1 MKKRSS
7 SLVIALLFFSLAA
20 VMTGCGGGGDGGE
33 EETARAYTVGGTVT
47 GLSGTLVLQN
57 NGGDDLTITSDG
69 PFVFST
75 PLADGSAYSV
85 TILTS
90 PVLQNCTVTNGS
102 GTISGA
108 DVTDVSVNCVDKTWT
123 HPSSLSDNISP
134 DGQNAYTPQVAMDDN
149 GNAVIVWRQF
159 DGSNNRQIFKSEYRS
174 GTWTHP
180 SSLSDNISPDGQDA
194 SIPQVAMDDNGN
206 AIIVWSQ
213 SDGSNYQIFK
223 SEYRSGTW
231 THPSSLTDN
240 ISPDGQDASTPQ
252 VAMDDNG
259 NAVIVWYQS
268 DGSNY
273 QIFKSEYRSGS
284 WTHPASLSDNI
295 SPDGQNA
302 SLPQVAMDDNGNA
315 IIVWSQYDGS
325 NYQIFKSEYRSGTW
339 THPASL
345 SDNISPDGQNASLPQ
360 VAMDDNGNAII
371 VWYQSDG
378 SNSQIFKS
386 EYRSGAWTHPA
397 SLSDNI
403 SPDGQDAYAQ
413 QVAMDDNGNAIIVW
427 RQSDGS
433 NSQIFKSEYRSGTWT
448 HPASLSDN
456 ISPDGQYASLP
467 RVAMDD
473 NGNAVVVWYQSDG
486 SNSQIF
492 KSEYRAGSWAHPAS
506 LTDNISPDGQNAS
519 VPQVAMD
526 DNGNAVIVWS
536 QSDGSNLQIFKSEY
550 R

>member
-134 DGQNAYTPQVAMDDN
+134 DGQNADYPQVAMDDN

-159 DGSNNRQIFKSEYRS
+159 DGSNFQIFKSEYRS

-180 SSLSDNISPDGQDA
+180 ASLSDNISPDGQDA
-194 SIPQVAMDDNGN
+194 YDPQVAMDDNGN

-231 THPSSLTDN
+231 THPASLTDN
-240 ISPDGQDASTPQ
+240 ISPDGQDASSPQ

-259 NAVIVWYQS
+259 NAVIVWSQYDGSINYQIFKSEYRSGAWTHPASLSDNISPDGQSAFNPQVAMDDNENVVIVWRQS
-268 DGSNY
+268 DGNDIS

-295 SPDGQNA
+295 SPDGQDA
-302 SLPQVAMDDNGNA
+302 RYPQVAMDDNGNA
-315 IIVWSQYDGS
+315 VIVWRQYG
-325 NYQIFKSEYRSGTW
+325 QIFKSEYRSGSW

-345 SDNISPDGQNASLPQ
+345 SDNISPDGQSAFNPQ
-360 VAMDDNGNAII
+360 VAMDDNGNAVI
-371 VWYQSDG
+371 VWRQFDG
-378 SNSQIFKS
+378 SNYQIFKS
-386 EYRSGAWTHPA
+386 EYRSGSWAHPA

-403 SPDGQDAYAQ
+403 SPDGYDAYDP
-413 QVAMDDNGNAIIVW
+413 QVAMDDNGNAVI
-427 RQSDGS
+427 
-433 NSQIFKSEYRSGTWT
+433 
-448 HPASLSDN
+448 
-456 ISPDGQYASLP
+456 
-467 RVAMDD
+467 
-473 NGNAVVVWYQSDG
+473 VWYQSDG
-486 SNSQIF
+486 SYSQIF

-506 LTDNISPDGQNAS
+506 LTDNISPDGQHAYE
-519 VPQVAMD
+519 PQVAMD
-526 DNGNAVIVWS
+526 DNGNAVIVWT
-536 QSDGSNLQIFKSEY
+536 QYDGSNWQIFKSEY

>member
-108 DVTDVSVNCVDKTWT
+108 DVTGVSVSCVDKTWT
-123 HPSSLSDNISP
+123 HPASLSDNISP
-134 DGQNAYTPQVAMDDN
+134 DGQHAYAPQVAMDDN
-149 GNAVIVWRQF
+149 GNAVIVWR
-159 DGSNNRQIFKSEYRS
+159 
-174 GTWTHP
+174 
-180 SSLSDNISPDGQDA
+180 
-194 SIPQVAMDDNGN
+194 
-206 AIIVWSQ
+206 Q

-231 THPSSLTDN
+231 THPASLCDNISPDGQNARYPQVAMDANGNAVIVWSQYDGSNYQIFKSEYRSGTWTHPASLTDN
-240 ISPDGQDASTPQ
+240 ISPDGQNADYPQ

-259 NAVIVWYQS
+259 NAVIVWRQ
-268 DGSNY
+268 
-273 QIFKSEYRSGS
+273 F
-284 WTHPASLSDNI
+284 
-295 SPDGQNA
+295 
-302 SLPQVAMDDNGNA
+302 
-315 IIVWSQYDGS
+315 DGS

-345 SDNISPDGQNASLPQ
+345 SDNISPDGQHASNPQ
-360 VAMDDNGNAII
+360 VAMDDNGNAVI
-371 VWYQSDG
+371 VWTQFDG
-378 SNSQIFKS
+378 NN
-386 EYRSGAWTHPA
+386 Y
-397 SLSDNI
+397 
-403 SPDGQDAYAQ
+403 
-413 QVAMDDNGNAIIVW
+413 
-427 RQSDGS
+427 
-433 NSQIFKSEYRSGTWT
+433 QIFKSEYRSGTWT

-456 ISPDGQYASLP
+456 ISPDGQHASSP
-467 RVAMDD
+467 QVAMDD
-473 NGNAVVVWYQSDG
+473 NGNAIIVWSQYDG
-486 SNSQIF
+486 NGIDQIF
-492 KSEYRAGSWAHPAS
+492 KSEYRSGTWTHPAS
-506 LTDNISPDGQNAS
+506 LSDNISPDGQHAYY
-519 VPQVAMD
+519 PQVAMD
-526 DNGNAVIVWS
+526 DNGNAVIVWR
-536 QSDGSNLQIFKSEY
+536 QSDGSNTQIFKSEY
-550 R
+550 RSGTWTHPISLSDNISPDGQDASNPQVATDDNGNAVIVWTQYDGSNWQVFKSEYRSGTWTHPASLADNISPDGSASDPQVAMDDNGNAVIVWRQSDGSYDQIFKSEYR

>member
-20 VMTGCGGGGDGGE
+20 VMTGCGGGGDGGG

-134 DGQNAYTPQVAMDDN
+134 DGQNADYPQVAMDDN
-149 GNAVIVWRQF
+149 GNAIIVWRQF
-159 DGSNNRQIFKSEYRS
+159 DGSNFQIFKSEYRS
-174 GTWTHP
+174 GSWTHP
-180 SSLSDNISPDGQDA
+180 ASLSDNISPDGQDA

-206 AIIVWSQ
+206 AVIVWSQ

-240 ISPDGQDASTPQ
+240 ISPDGQDAS
-252 VAMDDNG
+252 
-259 NAVIVWYQS
+259 S
-268 DGSNY
+268 
-273 QIFKSEYRSGS
+273 
-284 WTHPASLSDNI
+284 
-295 SPDGQNA
+295 
-302 SLPQVAMDDNGNA
+302 
-315 IIVWSQYDGS
+315 
-325 NYQIFKSEYRSGTW
+325 
-339 THPASL
+339 
-345 SDNISPDGQNASLPQ
+345 
-360 VAMDDNGNAII
+360 
-371 VWYQSDG
+371 
-378 SNSQIFKS
+378 
-386 EYRSGAWTHPA
+386 
-397 SLSDNI
+397 
-403 SPDGQDAYAQ
+403 
-413 QVAMDDNGNAIIVW
+413 
-427 RQSDGS
+427 
-433 NSQIFKSEYRSGTWT
+433 
-448 HPASLSDN
+448 
-456 ISPDGQYASLP
+456 P

-473 NGNAVVVWYQSDG
+473 RCS
-486 SNSQIF
+486 
-492 KSEYRAGSWAHPAS
+492 
-506 LTDNISPDGQNAS
+506 
-519 VPQVAMD
+519 
-526 DNGNAVIVWS
+526 
-536 QSDGSNLQIFKSEY
+536 
-550 R
+550 